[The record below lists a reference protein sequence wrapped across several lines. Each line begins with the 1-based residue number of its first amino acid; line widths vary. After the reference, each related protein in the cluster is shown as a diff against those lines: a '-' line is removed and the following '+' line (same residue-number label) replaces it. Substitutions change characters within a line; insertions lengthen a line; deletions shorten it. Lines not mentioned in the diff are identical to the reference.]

1 MVSGSV
7 FRLTRESKD
16 FGIWGKGEES
26 RVCMKERELTKKNR
40 FNDQVQD
47 ALVWHDG
54 VRIEGEKVSG
64 GVQRVLSR
72 IAESGLEEDGGDA
85 WEGMGGIYRGVG
97 SG

>member
-1 MVSGSV
+1 M
-7 FRLTRESKD
+7 
-16 FGIWGKGEES
+16 
-26 RVCMKERELTKKNR
+26 
-40 FNDQVQD
+40 QD

>member
-1 MVSGSV
+1 MNSLLFWKKGD
-7 FRLTRESKD
+7 LTWD
-16 FGIWGKGEES
+16 
-26 RVCMKERELTKKNR
+26 R
-40 FNDQVQD
+40 FNDRVQD

>member
-1 MVSGSV
+1 L
-7 FRLTRESKD
+7 RLTL
-16 FGIWGKGEES
+16 G
-26 RVCMKERELTKKNR
+26 R
-40 FNDQVQD
+40 FNDRVQD

-72 IAESGLEEDGGDA
+72 IAESGLEDDGDDA